1 MKKKL
6 NSIIVIFVLLVSF
19 SLTVKSEPMH
29 GIAMHGDTK
38 YPRGFKHLD
47 YANPNAPKG
56 GNLRLAV
63 TGSFDSINSFIIKG
77 SPAAGRQYVFESLLG
92 RVWDEP
98 FSLYGLIAESIEVPL
113 DRSWVKFYI
122 RSKARFHDGT
132 KISAD
137 DVIFSWELLRK
148 EGRANMR
155 LFYNKVSEVEKISNS
170 IVKFTFKEEAQD
182 RELPLLMG
190 LMPILS
196 KNFFSENE
204 FNKTTLE
211 PIVGSGPYKV
221 KEIIPGRKIVYKR
234 IKNYWGNKLPIRI
247 GHNNFDTI
255 SYEYF
260 RDSNVLMEAF
270 KSGEFDLKAEYS
282 ASRWRTAYNFPS
294 AKNGMVKLEEIQ
306 NSRPSGMKAFVF
318 NSRKEIFKDLNVR
331 KAIGYA
337 FDFEWI
343 NKNLF
348 NNVYTRTDSFFA
360 NSDLASSD
368 LPTIEEKELL
378 VPIKDFIPKTIF
390 TQKYRPQSSETNNE
404 IRIGLKKANELLE
417 KSGWVIEKGKRL
429 KILNNGK
436 KLLLKFEILL
446 VNPDNE
452 RIAIIF
458 SKNLKKLG
466 IDASIRTVD
475 SAQYQKRRQNY
486 DFDMI
491 INKWRVT
498 LSPGNEQAYYW
509 GSKAATDKGTR
520 NYIGIKNKGIDKLIE
535 KITKTT
541 ERKEL
546 VTAIRALDRVLL
558 HNFFVIPMYHIKFD
572 RVAYWNKITRPNKT
586 PIYGYVLETWW
597 EKNN

>member
-1 MKKKL
+1 MKEKL
-6 NSIIVIFVLLVSF
+6 NLISIIMIIFISYTT
-19 SLTVKSEPMH
+19 SVKSEPMH
-29 GIAMHGDTK
+29 GIAMHGNPK
-38 YPRGFKHLD
+38 YLKGFKHLD
-47 YANPNAPKG
+47 YANPKAPKG

-77 SPAAGRQYVFESLLG
+77 SAAAGRQYVFESLLG

-98 FSLYGLIAESIEVPL
+98 FSLYGLIAESIEVPD
-113 DRSWVKFYI
+113 DRSWVKFVL
-122 RSKARFHDGT
+122 RPEAKFHDGK
-132 KISAD
+132 KISSED
-137 DVIFSWELLRK
+137 IIFSWDLLRK

-155 LFYNKVSEVEKISNS
+155 LFYNKVSKAEKISND
-170 IVKFTFKEEAQD
+170 IVKFTFKKEELD

-190 LMPILS
+190 LMPVLS
-196 KNFFSENE
+196 KNYFSKVE
-204 FNKTTLE
+204 FNKTTLK
-211 PIVGSGPYKV
+211 PIVGSGPYRI
-221 KEIIPGRKIVYKR
+221 KEIIPGRKIVYQR
-234 IKNYWGNKLPIRI
+234 DKNYWGNDLPIRV
-247 GHNNFDTI
+247 GHNNFDTV

-270 KSGEFDLKAEYS
+270 KSGEFDLRPEYS
-282 ASRWRTAYNFPS
+282 ASRWRSAYNFPS
-294 AKNGMVKLEEIQ
+294 VNNGKVKLEEIP

-318 NSRKEIFKDLNVR
+318 NTRKEIFKDLNVR

-348 NNVYTRTDSFFA
+348 NNVYIRTNSFFA
-360 NSDLASSD
+360 NSNLASYG
-368 LPTIEEKELL
+368 LPSIEERELL
-378 VPIKDFIPKTIF
+378 EPIKQYIPKTVF
-390 TQKYRPQSSETNNE
+390 KQKYRPQSSETNNE
-404 IRIGLKKANELLE
+404 IRIGLRKANILLE
-417 KSGWVIEKGKRL
+417 KSGWVIEKGKRVKL
-429 KILNNGK
+429 INGK
-436 KLLLKFEILL
+436 KIFLKFEILL

-458 SKNLKKLG
+458 SRNLKKLG
-466 IDASIRTVD
+466 IEVSIRTVD

-498 LSPGNEQAYYW
+498 LSPGNEQAFYW
-509 GSKAATDKGTR
+509 GSNAANTSGTR
-520 NYIGIKNKGIDKLIE
+520 NYIGIKNEGVDILIN

-546 VTAIRALDRVLL
+546 VTAIKALDRVLL
-558 HNFFVIPMYHIKFD
+558 HNFFVIPMYHIEID
-572 RVAYWNKITRPNKT
+572 RVAYWNKISRPNKT

-597 EKNN
+597 SNN

>member
-1 MKKKL
+1 MKEKL
-6 NSIIVIFVLLVSF
+6 NLISIIMIIFISYTT
-19 SLTVKSEPMH
+19 SVKSEPMH
-29 GIAMHGDTK
+29 GIAMHGNPK
-38 YPRGFKHLD
+38 YLKGFKHLD
-47 YANPNAPKG
+47 YANPKAPKG

-77 SPAAGRQYVFESLLG
+77 SAAAGRQYVFESLLG

-98 FSLYGLIAESIEVPL
+98 FSLYGLIAESIEVPD
-113 DRSWVKFYI
+113 DRSWVKFVL
-122 RSKARFHDGT
+122 RPEAKFHDGK
-132 KISAD
+132 KISSED
-137 DVIFSWELLRK
+137 IIFSWDLLRK

-155 LFYNKVSEVEKISNS
+155 LFYNKVSKAEKISND
-170 IVKFTFKEEAQD
+170 IVKFTFKKEELD

-190 LMPILS
+190 LMPVLS
-196 KNFFSENE
+196 KNYFSKVE
-204 FNKTTLE
+204 FNKTTLK
-211 PIVGSGPYKV
+211 PFVGSGPYRI
-221 KEIIPGRKIVYKR
+221 KEIIPGRKIVYQR
-234 IKNYWGNKLPIRI
+234 DKNYWGNDLPIRV
-247 GHNNFDTI
+247 GHNNFDTV

-270 KSGEFDLKAEYS
+270 KSGEFDLRPEYS
-282 ASRWRTAYNFPS
+282 ASRWRSAYNFPS
-294 AKNGMVKLEEIQ
+294 VNNGKVKLEEIP

-318 NSRKEIFKDLNVR
+318 NTRKEIFKDLNVR

-348 NNVYTRTDSFFA
+348 NNVYIRTNSFFA
-360 NSDLASSD
+360 NSNLASYG
-368 LPTIEEKELL
+368 LPSIEERELL
-378 VPIKDFIPKTIF
+378 EPIKQYIPKTVF
-390 TQKYRPQSSETNNE
+390 KQKYRPQSSETNNE
-404 IRIGLKKANELLE
+404 IRIGLRKANILLE
-417 KSGWVIEKGKRL
+417 KSGWVIEKGKRVKL
-429 KILNNGK
+429 INGK
-436 KLLLKFEILL
+436 KIFLKFEILL

-458 SKNLKKLG
+458 SRNLKKLG
-466 IDASIRTVD
+466 IEVSIRTVD

-498 LSPGNEQAYYW
+498 LSPGNEQAFYW
-509 GSKAATDKGTR
+509 GSNAANTSGTR
-520 NYIGIKNKGIDKLIE
+520 NYIGIKNEGVDILIN

-546 VTAIRALDRVLL
+546 VTAIKALDRVLL
-558 HNFFVIPMYHIKFD
+558 HNFFVIPMYHIEID
-572 RVAYWNKITRPNKT
+572 RVAYWNKISRPNKT

-597 EKNN
+597 GKN

>member
-1 MKKKL
+1 MKKKFNL
-6 NSIIVIFVLLVSF
+6 IIFILILFVSF
-19 SLTVKSEPMH
+19 SFVVKSEPMH
-29 GIAMHGDTK
+29 GIAMHGNTK
-38 YPRGFKHLD
+38 YLKDFKHLD

-56 GNLRLAV
+56 GHLRLGV
-63 TGSFDSINSFIIKG
+63 TGSFDSVNSFIIKG

-98 FSLYGLIAESIEVPL
+98 FSLYGLIAESVDVPD
-113 DRSWVKFYI
+113 DRSWVKFFI
-122 RSKARFHDGT
+122 RPEAKFHDGT
-132 KISAD
+132 KVSAD
-137 DVIFSWELLRK
+137 DVIFSWNLLRK

-155 LFYNKVSEVEKISNS
+155 LFYNKVSKAEKISTN
-170 IVKFTFKEEAQD
+170 IVKFSFKEEALD

-196 KNFFSENE
+196 KNFFSKEE
-204 FNKTTLE
+204 FNKTTLN
-211 PIVGSGPYKV
+211 PIIGSGPYKI
-221 KEIIPGRKIVYKR
+221 KEIIPGRKIVYQR
-234 IKNYWGNKLPIRI
+234 IKNYWGNELPIRV
-247 GHNNFDTI
+247 GHNNFDYI

-270 KSGEFDLKAEYS
+270 KSGEFDLRSEYS
-282 ASRWRTAYNFPS
+282 ATRWRSAYNFS
-294 AKNGMVKLEEIQ
+294 STKNGMVKLEEIP

-318 NSRKEIFKDLNVR
+318 NTRKEIFKDLNVR

-348 NNVYTRTDSFFA
+348 NNVYKRTDSFFA
-360 NSDLASSD
+360 NSDLASSG
-368 LPTIEEKELL
+368 LPSIEEKKYLNT
-378 VPIKDFIPKTIF
+378 IKDYIPESVFI
-390 TQKYRPQSSETNNE
+390 QKYRPQSSETNNE
-404 IRIGLKKANELLE
+404 IRVGLKKANALLE
-417 KSGWVIEKGKRL
+417 KSGWIIENSKRIKKL
-429 KILNNGK
+429 KNGK
-436 KLLLKFEILL
+436 KIFLKFEILL

-458 SKNLKKLG
+458 TKNLKKLG
-466 IDASIRTVD
+466 IDARIRTVD
-475 SAQYQKRRQNY
+475 SAQYQKRRQTY

-509 GSKAATDKGTR
+509 GSKAANENGTR
-520 NYIGIKNKGIDKLIE
+520 NYIGIKNKGVDKLIE

-541 ERKEL
+541 DRKDL
-546 VTAIRALDRVLL
+546 VNYIRALDRVLL
-558 HNFFVIPMYHIKFD
+558 HNFFVIPMYHIEID
-572 RVAYWNKITRPNKT
+572 RVAYWNKIVRPNKT

-597 EKNN
+597 EKK

>member
-1 MKKKL
+1 MKEKL
-6 NSIIVIFVLLVSF
+6 NLISIIMIIFISYTT
-19 SLTVKSEPMH
+19 SVKSEPMH
-29 GIAMHGDTK
+29 GIAMHGNPK
-38 YPRGFKHLD
+38 YLKGFKHLD
-47 YANPNAPKG
+47 YANPKAPKG

-77 SPAAGRQYVFESLLG
+77 SAAAGRQYVFESLLG

-98 FSLYGLIAESIEVPL
+98 FSLYGLIAESIEVPD
-113 DRSWVKFYI
+113 DRSWVKFVL
-122 RSKARFHDGT
+122 RPEAKFHDGK
-132 KISAD
+132 KISSED
-137 DVIFSWELLRK
+137 IIFSWDLLRK

-155 LFYNKVSEVEKISNS
+155 LFYNKVSKAEKISND
-170 IVKFTFKEEAQD
+170 IVKFTFKKEELD

-190 LMPILS
+190 LMPVLS
-196 KNFFSENE
+196 KNYFSKVE
-204 FNKTTLE
+204 FNKTTLK
-211 PIVGSGPYKV
+211 PIVGSGPYRI
-221 KEIIPGRKIVYKR
+221 KEIIPGRKIVYQR
-234 IKNYWGNKLPIRI
+234 DKNYWGNDLPIRV
-247 GHNNFDTI
+247 GHNNFDTV

-270 KSGEFDLKAEYS
+270 KSGEFDLRPEYS
-282 ASRWRTAYNFPS
+282 ASRWRSAYNFPS
-294 AKNGMVKLEEIQ
+294 VNNGKVKLEEIP

-318 NSRKEIFKDLNVR
+318 NTRKEIFKDLNVR

-348 NNVYTRTDSFFA
+348 NNVYIRTNSFFA
-360 NSDLASSD
+360 NSNLASYG
-368 LPTIEEKELL
+368 LPSIEERELL
-378 VPIKDFIPKTIF
+378 EPIKQYIPKTVF
-390 TQKYRPQSSETNNE
+390 KQKYRPQSSETNNE
-404 IRIGLKKANELLE
+404 IRIGLRKANILLE
-417 KSGWVIEKGKRL
+417 KSGWVIEKGKRVKL
-429 KILNNGK
+429 INGK
-436 KLLLKFEILL
+436 KIFLKFEILL

-458 SKNLKKLG
+458 SRNLKKLG
-466 IDASIRTVD
+466 IEVSIRTVD

-498 LSPGNEQAYYW
+498 LSPGNEQAFYW
-509 GSKAATDKGTR
+509 GSNAANTSGTR
-520 NYIGIKNKGIDKLIE
+520 NYIGIKNEGVDILIN

-546 VTAIRALDRVLL
+546 VTAIKALDRVLL
-558 HNFFVIPMYHIKFD
+558 HNFFVIPMYHIEID
-572 RVAYWNKITRPNKT
+572 RVAYWNKISRPNKT

-597 EKNN
+597 ERK

>member
-1 MKKKL
+1 MKEKL
-6 NSIIVIFVLLVSF
+6 NLISIIMIIFISYTT
-19 SLTVKSEPMH
+19 SVKSEPMH
-29 GIAMHGDTK
+29 GIAMHGNPK
-38 YPRGFKHLD
+38 YLKGFKHLD
-47 YANPNAPKG
+47 YANPKAPKG

-77 SPAAGRQYVFESLLG
+77 SAAAGRQYVFESLLG

-98 FSLYGLIAESIEVPL
+98 FSLYGLIAESIEVPD
-113 DRSWVKFYI
+113 DRSWVKFVL
-122 RSKARFHDGT
+122 RPEAKFHDGK
-132 KISAD
+132 KISSED
-137 DVIFSWELLRK
+137 IIFSWDLLRK

-155 LFYNKVSEVEKISNS
+155 LFYNKVSKAEKISND
-170 IVKFTFKEEAQD
+170 IVKFTFKKEELD

-190 LMPILS
+190 LMPVLS
-196 KNFFSENE
+196 KNYFSKVE
-204 FNKTTLE
+204 FNKTTLK
-211 PIVGSGPYKV
+211 PIVGSGPYRI
-221 KEIIPGRKIVYKR
+221 KEIIPGRKIVYQR
-234 IKNYWGNKLPIRI
+234 DKNYWGNDLPIRV
-247 GHNNFDTI
+247 GHNNFDTV

-270 KSGEFDLKAEYS
+270 KSGEFDLRPEYS
-282 ASRWRTAYNFPS
+282 ASRWRSAYKFPS
-294 AKNGMVKLEEIQ
+294 VNNGKVKLEEIP

-318 NSRKEIFKDLNVR
+318 NTRKEIFKDLNVR

-348 NNVYTRTDSFFA
+348 NNVYIRTNSFFA
-360 NSDLASSD
+360 NSNLASYG
-368 LPTIEEKELL
+368 LPSIEERELL
-378 VPIKDFIPKTIF
+378 EPIKQYIPKTVF
-390 TQKYRPQSSETNNE
+390 KQKYRPQSSETNNE
-404 IRIGLKKANELLE
+404 IRIGLRKANILLE
-417 KSGWVIEKGKRL
+417 KSGWVIEKGKRVKL
-429 KILNNGK
+429 INGK
-436 KLLLKFEILL
+436 KIFLKFEILL

-458 SKNLKKLG
+458 SRNLKKLG
-466 IDASIRTVD
+466 IEVSIRTVD

-498 LSPGNEQAYYW
+498 LSPGNEQAFYW
-509 GSKAATDKGTR
+509 GSNAANTSGTR
-520 NYIGIKNKGIDKLIE
+520 NYIGIKNEGVDILIN

-546 VTAIRALDRVLL
+546 VTAIKALDRVLL
-558 HNFFVIPMYHIKFD
+558 HNFFVIPMYHIEID
-572 RVAYWNKITRPNKT
+572 RVAYWNKISRPNKT

-597 EKNN
+597 SNN